1 MKIKESMIR
10 EMAEEI
16 LLNVDHD
23 IYREDMEEGLGI
35 VYDIESKLKILVE
48 FLGSEVVK
56 D

>member
-1 MKIKESMIR
+1 MKISATMIR

-16 LLNVDHD
+16 LSDIDYD
-23 IYREDMEEGLGI
+23 IYKEDLEEDLGLTD
-35 VYDIESKLKILVE
+35 DIESKLKILVE